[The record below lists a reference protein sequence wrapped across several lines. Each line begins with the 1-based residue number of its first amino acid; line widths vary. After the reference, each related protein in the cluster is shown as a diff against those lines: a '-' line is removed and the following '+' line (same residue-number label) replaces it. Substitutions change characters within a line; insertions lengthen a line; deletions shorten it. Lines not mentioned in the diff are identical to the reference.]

1 LAWIETDNA
10 AHFEPKQNSRVLRA
24 QEKHARRKTRNARQ
38 ELKAMQ
44 VTETAKDGLK
54 RTLTV
59 VVGQQE
65 LSERFTTRLDELKD
79 RVQIKGFRKGKVPVP
94 HLKKM
99 YGKSVMQEVLE
110 QTVSDTSAK
119 VIKERNERPA
129 QQPKIELV
137 DANEA
142 TFERIVNGEAD
153 LAYSMTFEV
162 LPPIPQPDLST
173 LTVERLVA
181 DVDDEAI
188 TKALED
194 IAERNMKYDVEE
206 GRAAASGDM
215 VTMDFVGRIDGE
227 AFEGGSAEN
236 APLVLGKGQFIPGFE
251 DGLIGVKA
259 DDERTITATF
269 PEDYPMKNLAGKAAD
284 FEVKVKAVS
293 KANKPAIDEDFAA
306 GLGAENLANLK
317 ELVSAQIKR
326 EYDSAS
332 RMKMKREVLDALD
345 KGQAFELPASL
356 VDFEFEN
363 IWKQLENNL
372 KATNKTFADEG
383 KTEDDARAEYRGIAE
398 RRVRL
403 GLVIGEIG
411 EKNKLSVTQDEL
423 RRALI
428 ERARQFPG
436 QEKMVYEYFEKTPGA
451 LAELRAPI
459 FEEKVIDYVLEQVK
473 PVEKK
478 VSKDEL
484 FKMVEEV
491 TEA

>member
-1 LAWIETDNA
+1 
-10 AHFEPKQNSRVLRA
+10 
-24 QEKHARRKTRNARQ
+24 
-38 ELKAMQ
+38 MQ
-44 VTETAKDGLK
+44 VTETGRDGLK
-54 RTLTV
+54 RTLKV

-65 LSERFTTRLDELKD
+65 LGERFSVRLDELKD
-79 RVQIKGFRKGKVPVP
+79 RVQIKGFRKGKVPTP

-99 YGKSVMQEVLE
+99 YGKALMQEVLE
-110 QTVSDTSAK
+110 QTVSETSQSA
-119 VIKERNERPA
+119 IKERNERPA

-137 DANEA
+137 DASEG
-142 TFERIVNGEAD
+142 TFEKIVSGDAD
-153 LAYSMTFEV
+153 LAYSMEFEV
-162 LPPIPQPDLST
+162 LPPIPQPDLSA
-173 LTVERLVA
+173 LKIERLVA
-181 DVDDEAI
+181 DVEDDAVS
-188 TKALED
+188 KALGE
-194 IAERNMKYDVEE
+194 IADRNMKYDVED
-206 GRAAASGDM
+206 GRAAVEGDM

-227 AFEGGSAEN
+227 VFDGGSAES
-236 APLVLGKGQFIPGFE
+236 ATLVLGKGQFIPGFE
-251 DGLIGVKA
+251 DGVTGIKA
-259 DDERTITATF
+259 GDERVVKATF
-269 PEDYPMKNLAGKAAD
+269 PADYGMPTLAGKAAE
-284 FEVKVKAVS
+284 FTVTAKGVSKPVKVEI
-293 KANKPAIDEDFAA
+293 NDEFAA
-306 GLGAENLANLK
+306 GLGAENLAKLK

-326 EYDSAS
+326 EYDAAS

-345 KGQAFELPASL
+345 KGNMFELPASL

-383 KTEDDARAEYRGIAE
+383 KTEDEARAEYRGIAE

-411 EKNKLSVTQDEL
+411 EKNKLVVSQDEL

-459 FEEKVIDYVLEQVK
+459 FEEKVIDFVLEQVK
-473 PVEKK
+473 PVDRK
-478 VSKDEL
+478 VTKDEL
-484 FKMVEEV
+484 MKLVEET

>member
-1 LAWIETDNA
+1 
-10 AHFEPKQNSRVLRA
+10 
-24 QEKHARRKTRNARQ
+24 
-38 ELKAMQ
+38 MQ
-44 VTETAKDGLK
+44 VTETGRDGLK
-54 RTLTV
+54 RTLKV

-65 LSERFTTRLDELKD
+65 LGARFSVRLDELKD

-99 YGKSVMQEVLE
+99 YGKAVMQEVLE
-110 QTVSDTSAK
+110 QAVSETSQSA
-119 VIKERNERPA
+119 IKERNERPA

-137 DANEA
+137 DAGEGA
-142 TFERIVNGEAD
+142 FDRIVSGEAD
-153 LAYSMTFEV
+153 LAYSMEFEV
-162 LPPIPQPDLST
+162 LPPIPQPDLSA
-173 LTVERLVA
+173 LKIERLVA
-181 DVDDEAI
+181 DVDEEAI
-188 TKALED
+188 SKALSD
-194 IAERNMKYDVEE
+194 IADRNMKYEVEE
-206 GRAAASGDM
+206 GRAAVIEDM
-215 VTMDFVGRIDGE
+215 VTMDFLGRIDGE
-227 AFEGGSAEN
+227 AFEGGAAEG
-236 APLVLGKGQFIPGFE
+236 ATLVLGKGQFIPGFE
-251 DGLIGVKA
+251 DGVVGMKA
-259 DDERTITATF
+259 GEERVVTATF
-269 PEDYPMKNLAGKAAD
+269 PEDYPMKTLAGKAAQFD
-284 FEVKVKAVS
+284 VKAKGVS
-293 KANKPAIDEDFAA
+293 KPTKATIDDDFAA
-306 GLGAENLANLK
+306 GLGAENLTKLK
-317 ELVSAQIKR
+317 ELVSAQISR
-326 EYDSAS
+326 EYEQAA

-345 KGQAFELPASL
+345 KGNMFELPASL

-383 KTEDDARAEYRGIAE
+383 KTEDEARAEYRGIAE

-411 EKNKLSVTQDEL
+411 EKNKLTVTQEEL

-473 PVEKK
+473 PVDRK

-484 FKMVEEV
+484 FKLVEET
-491 TEA
+491 TES